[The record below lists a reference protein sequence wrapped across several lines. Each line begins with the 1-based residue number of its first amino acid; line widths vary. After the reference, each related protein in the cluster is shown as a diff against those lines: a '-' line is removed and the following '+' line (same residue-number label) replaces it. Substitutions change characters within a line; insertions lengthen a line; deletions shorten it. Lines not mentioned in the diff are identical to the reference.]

1 MTRSRNALL
10 GVGSSAC
17 LVAGAWW
24 WTLLAHVSIVSASVS
39 PDFFTIAVTVFVSAV
54 GALVVATMLA
64 DRVGVIPHGVVP
76 FGRWTATLAG
86 GLSLGAAAI
95 HFAVIGD
102 HLAEYPPFGVAFAA
116 LAWFQVAWAVAYL
129 VERRRWIGMAAVVVN
144 AGALAVWAT
153 SRVVGL
159 PIGPQLAELEPVGPL
174 DLAAAAM
181 EIGLI
186 GLLAWDLGVQTIRR
200 RPPLPTAGATVVVG
214 SGAIAIVM
222 LTSMAF
228 VVVAGD
234 PHGAAAEVEPPASA
248 GIQAQ
253 ADHEPATQSPLAST
267 GTSAPAGK
275 SGPAATV
282 AAGEIR
288 FGATLDLAGQIAK
301 PADRFHQG
309 ETAVWIANFREA
321 PEVPTILLQI
331 VQALPDGRLLEHWR
345 QEIPL
350 DDPGARRLVAGAD
363 LSIYLHGGEGNY
375 RIRYLRGD
383 ELLAEG
389 AFEFVP

>member
-1 MTRSRNALL
+1 MTRSGNALL
-10 GVGSSAC
+10 GVGSGAR
-17 LVAGAWW
+17 LAAGAWW
-24 WTLLAHVSIVSASVS
+24 WPLLAHVSIVSASVS
-39 PDFFTIAVTVFVSAV
+39 ADFFTIAITVFVSAV
-54 GALVVATMLA
+54 GALIVATMLA

-76 FGRWTATLAG
+76 FGQWTATLAG

-102 HLAEYPPFGVAFAA
+102 HFAEYPPFGVAFAV
-116 LAWFQVAWAVAYL
+116 LASFQVAWAVAWL
-129 VERRRWIGMAAVVVN
+129 VERRRWIGMAAVMVN

-159 PIGPQLAELEPVGPL
+159 PIGPQLAELEAVGPL

-186 GLLAWDLGVQTIRR
+186 GLLAWDLGVHAIRM
-200 RPPLPTAGATVVVG
+200 RPPLPTAGATVVIG

-234 PHGAAAEVEPPASA
+234 PHGAAAEVGLPASA
-248 GIQAQ
+248 GSQAP
-253 ADHEPATQSPLAST
+253 ADHEPATRSPSAS
-267 GTSAPAGK
+267 AGP
-275 SGPAATV
+275 SGPAATF

-288 FGATLDLAGQIAK
+288 FGTTLDLAGQIAM
-301 PADRFHQG
+301 PADQFGPG
-309 ETAVWIANFREA
+309 EAAVWIANFREA
-321 PEVPTILLQI
+321 PEVPMIRLQI
-331 VQALPDGRLLEHWR
+331 IEALPDGRLLEHW
-345 QEIPL
+345 QQDIPL

-363 LSIYLHGGEGNY
+363 LSIYLHGGAGSY
-375 RIRYLRGD
+375 RMRYLRGV